1 MSKVLLF
8 FDLNQQ
14 LSSIQ
19 IQGEFTSCP
28 HLVDQSACIVFFQLD
43 RVLSLSKKIRENYE

>member
-14 LSSIQ
+14 LGSIQ
-19 IQGEFTSCP
+19 IQGEFTS
-28 HLVDQSACIVFFQLD
+28 LTFL
-43 RVLSLSKKIRENYE
+43 KKISQKL

>member
-19 IQGEFTSCP
+19 IQGEFTS
-28 HLVDQSACIVFFQLD
+28 LTFLQKNFTKIMNEY
-43 RVLSLSKKIRENYE
+43 KKITE